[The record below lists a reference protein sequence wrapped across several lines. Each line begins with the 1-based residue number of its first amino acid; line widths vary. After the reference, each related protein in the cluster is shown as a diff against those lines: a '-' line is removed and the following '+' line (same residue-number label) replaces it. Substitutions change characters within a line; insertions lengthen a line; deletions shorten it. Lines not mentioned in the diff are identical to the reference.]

1 MDEADNSRYRTIR
14 RLGVGG
20 MGEVFLAEDTQLER
34 PVALKLMSAELAK
47 EPNQRKRFQTEARAA
62 SSLNHPN
69 IVVVYEVGETEE
81 GRPFLA
87 MEYLEGQTL
96 DSVLKQ
102 RRLKIREIISI
113 GSQVANALSA
123 AHARG
128 IVHRDIKPANIMLD
142 AHGHAKVLDFGLAK
156 RFTQDAL
163 SDAAPLSSG
172 ITQPGMMIGTPH
184 YMSPEQAL
192 GRELDHRSDIFSLG
206 VVLYE
211 LAAGQK
217 PFLGQTV
224 GETINNIINQRPEPL
239 GLENPIF
246 SPALDGIIF
255 KCLEKNP
262 DHRYVAARSLA
273 EDLLKLAVE
282 SERASATVTLARPGE
297 AGITPEGDEAE
308 RKRFWRVPGAVFFGG
323 VALLGLVL
331 LGVWMLYHS
340 IGAAPPSA
348 GGAALANPL
357 QKSVAVLAFDNFTG
371 EPGNDYLSDGLTE
384 EITTTLSRVP
394 GLKVAAR
401 NSAFAF
407 KGKKTDLREVG
418 RALHVSTLLEGSVQ
432 KAGSRIRVSAQ
443 LINASDDS
451 HLWGETYDREVNDI
465 FAVEEE
471 IARNISEKLQGRSD
485 GLGGPK
491 RRIDPEAH
499 TLFLQAQIKWKQRTE
514 PALRIAIELFQ
525 QAISKDPEYAAAY
538 ANLAA
543 TYLLVPEYSSTAR
556 SSDYNPL
563 ARAAAEKA
571 LKLDPLCADAH
582 AVLGQLAW
590 YEQDSK
596 GAEEHFRRA
605 LELDPNYATA
615 HHWYGNYLTLHD
627 RRDEGLAHY
636 RTALD
641 LDALSPII
649 HCTIPE
655 WYYFGR
661 QYDRAL
667 KETRKVLDTFPD
679 FLVARE
685 GLARIQITKGQFSE
699 ALAGIDELRAKRPD
713 DPLFELEL
721 RGYALARLGR
731 EDEARK
737 IIEQLLEQRKQGKP
751 TEGALAF
758 VYMGLRDYDRALDSF
773 EQALATEG
781 LGWFTLADPLLDQ
794 VRDLPRFRALA
805 EKAQKKT

>member
-69 IVVVYEVGETEE
+69 IVVVYEGGETEE

-246 SPALDGIIF
+246 SPPLDGIIF

-262 DHRYVAARSLA
+262 DHWYVAARSLA

-282 SERASATVTLARPGE
+282 SERASAMVTLARPGE
-297 AGITPEGDEAE
+297 AGITTEGDEAE

-323 VALLGLVL
+323 VVFLGLGL
-331 LGVWMLYHS
+331 LRVWVVFHS
-340 IGAAPPSA
+340 VRRRP
-348 GGAALANPL
+348 
-357 QKSVAVLAFDNFTG
+357 
-371 EPGNDYLSDGLTE
+371 
-384 EITTTLSRVP
+384 
-394 GLKVAAR
+394 
-401 NSAFAF
+401 
-407 KGKKTDLREVG
+407 
-418 RALHVSTLLEGSVQ
+418 
-432 KAGSRIRVSAQ
+432 
-443 LINASDDS
+443 AS
-451 HLWGETYDREVNDI
+451 
-465 FAVEEE
+465 
-471 IARNISEKLQGRSD
+471 
-485 GLGGPK
+485 
-491 RRIDPEAH
+491 
-499 TLFLQAQIKWKQRTE
+499 
-514 PALRIAIELFQ
+514 
-525 QAISKDPEYAAAY
+525 
-538 ANLAA
+538 
-543 TYLLVPEYSSTAR
+543 
-556 SSDYNPL
+556 
-563 ARAAAEKA
+563 
-571 LKLDPLCADAH
+571 
-582 AVLGQLAW
+582 
-590 YEQDSK
+590 
-596 GAEEHFRRA
+596 
-605 LELDPNYATA
+605 
-615 HHWYGNYLTLHD
+615 
-627 RRDEGLAHY
+627 
-636 RTALD
+636 
-641 LDALSPII
+641 
-649 HCTIPE
+649 
-655 WYYFGR
+655 
-661 QYDRAL
+661 
-667 KETRKVLDTFPD
+667 
-679 FLVARE
+679 
-685 GLARIQITKGQFSE
+685 
-699 ALAGIDELRAKRPD
+699 
-713 DPLFELEL
+713 
-721 RGYALARLGR
+721 
-731 EDEARK
+731 
-737 IIEQLLEQRKQGKP
+737 
-751 TEGALAF
+751 
-758 VYMGLRDYDRALDSF
+758 
-773 EQALATEG
+773 
-781 LGWFTLADPLLDQ
+781 
-794 VRDLPRFRALA
+794 
-805 EKAQKKT
+805 